1 MADTPTSGGML
12 DRIGRR
18 LFGQES
24 AQLRALRS
32 EVAELRALTQRIA
45 TKLEDVAAAQKQ
57 VGKVLA
63 NQKADERHRQTFR
76 LQLASLVRARYLP
89 TDIPAPLALHARR
102 FRLRSQHEE
111 DGIILALLDAA
122 GVKTRRF
129 VEIGSGGSGGSA
141 AVLAHDMGW
150 SGLMVD
156 ASPRA
161 ASMARHELRTNPG
174 VTVVQAMVTPDNINE
189 LVRQHGLA
197 GEVDLLS
204 IDVDSIE
211 YWLMKALDA
220 CTARVL
226 VLEYN
231 AYFGPTRAVTI
242 PAGGPPAE
250 RPIEYFGAS
259 LAALEQVAREKG
271 YGLVLCEQTGVNA
284 FFVRQDLAPEIPRF
298 SAEAAFRPFRH
309 RARPG
314 EEMTTEAEAFAT
326 IAAAGLPLVEVPVTP
341 GS

>member
-1 MADTPTSGGML
+1 MTDSPVQGGL
-12 DRIGRR
+12 LARIGRR
-18 LFGQES
+18 LLAPES
-24 AQLRALRS
+24 AQVRALRA
-32 EVAELRALTQRIA
+32 EVAELKSLMQRMG
-45 TKLEDVAAAQKQ
+45 TKLEDIASAQKQ

-63 NQKADERHRQTFR
+63 NQKADERYRQTFR
-76 LQLASLVRARYLP
+76 LQLASLIRAQYLP
-89 TDIPAPLALHARR
+89 TDIPAPLALNARR

-150 SGLMVD
+150 GGLMVD
-156 ASPRA
+156 ASHRA
-161 ASMARHELRTNPG
+161 ASMARHELRTNAA
-174 VTVVQAMVTPDNINE
+174 VTVVEAMVTPDNINTLIRE
-189 LVRQHGLA
+189 HGCA

-204 IDVDSIE
+204 IDVDSVE
-211 YWLMKALDA
+211 YWLLKALDA

-242 PAGGPPAE
+242 PADGPPAD

-259 LAALEQVAREKG
+259 LAALEQVARDKG
-271 YGLVLCEQTGVNA
+271 YRLVLCEQQGVNA
-284 FFVRQDLAPEIPRF
+284 FFVRQDLAPDLPTLTPE
-298 SAEAAFRPFRH
+298 EAYRPFRH
-309 RARPG
+309 RARVG
-314 EEMTTEAEAFAT
+314 EHMTTEEEALAT
-326 IAAAGLPLVEVPVTP
+326 IARAGLPLIDVPVTAR
-341 GS
+341 

>member
-1 MADTPTSGGML
+1 MAHTPTTGGL
-12 DRIGRR
+12 LARIGRL
-18 LFGQES
+18 LFAQES
-24 AQLRALRS
+24 AQLRALR
-32 EVAELRALTQRIA
+32 EDVADLRALTQRVA

-63 NQKADERHRQTFR
+63 NQKADERFRQTFR
-76 LQLASLVRARYLP
+76 MQLASLVRAQYLP
-89 TDIPAPLALHARR
+89 TDIPAPLALNARR

-111 DGIILALLDAA
+111 DGILLALLDAV

-156 ASPRA
+156 ASQRA
-161 ASMARHELRTNPG
+161 ASMARHELRSNPG
-174 VTVVQAMVTPDNINE
+174 VTVVQAMVTPDNINA
-189 LVRQHGLA
+189 LVREHGCA
-197 GEVDLLS
+197 GDIDLLS

-211 YWLMKALDA
+211 YWLMQALDA

-242 PAGGPPAE
+242 PATEIPAD

-284 FFVRQDLAPEIPRF
+284 FFLRDGLAPEIPRVT
-298 SAEAAFRPFRH
+298 AAAGFRPFRH

-326 IAAAGLPLVEVPVTP
+326 IANAGLPLVEVPVTAP
-341 GS
+341 